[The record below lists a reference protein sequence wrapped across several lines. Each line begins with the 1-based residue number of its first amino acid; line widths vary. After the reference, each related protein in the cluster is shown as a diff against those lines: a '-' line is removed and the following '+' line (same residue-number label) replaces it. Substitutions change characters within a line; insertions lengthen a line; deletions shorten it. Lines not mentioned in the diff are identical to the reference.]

1 MREVDGIK
9 VAFVSSESYFE
20 GFHTPSM
27 YSTQKETGADMVLLL
42 AEGKTPDDVSDDAIR
57 ELLACKDV
65 TEVTFND

>member
-42 AEGKTPDDVSDDAIR
+42 AEGKTPDDVTDDEIR